1 MAELRTTL
9 TRSASLSVPVGSP
22 PATILK
28 RSLTQRRNLKRKF
41 LDTENTIR
49 HSLKAFGMRLAGM
62 STGEFEQAVCAAVAV
77 GSHHG
82 LRISNVAP
90 KKPSNGVSL
99 TLCGSASISG
109 TDLSRPP
116 SADSFVLCI
125 RCLNGLLDLA
135 CGFWR
140 RRGWTAIGP
149 SWRSRRGSAFAQAA
163 VGVQPIGTAGMSAI
177 FKTCRRK
184 ERE

>member
-1 MAELRTTL
+1 LHNNGKSDHAEGYNHDFMTQGQCWRQ
-9 TRSASLSVPVGSP
+9 G
-22 PATILK
+22 K
-28 RSLTQRRNLKRKF
+28 RQR
-41 LDTENTIR
+41 E
-49 HSLKAFGMRLAGM
+49 
-62 STGEFEQAVCAAVAV
+62 
-77 GSHHG
+77 
-82 LRISNVAP
+82 
-90 KKPSNGVSL
+90 GVSL

-109 TDLSRPP
+109 TDLSRP
-116 SADSFVLCI
+116 SSTDSFVLWI
-125 RCLNGLLDLA
+125 RCLDGLPDLA

-184 ERE
+184 ERA